1 MALFGSGKNQR
12 PSAQYEQKRS
22 NSRQQQ
28 RYQNE
33 REFREQRVKSRNRL
47 IGSVILV
54 LAAIIILPL
63 ILKTGDDGSSSDR
76 QTEAPLIAPGSS
88 IGQSGLVVESSPGI
102 QTPDESELTA
112 DPLEASEE
120 GIAIAEGAMSSEAG
134 EELPLAVAGALP
146 EGEDEIAQVE
156 SSGVSIAESTAEQN
170 DVQEAAARERAEQEA
185 AAQERARQ
193 EQAKLAQAEKQ
204 KREQQQKEQ
213 QKQQQP
219 KQPTT
224 QSQRT
229 DDGSKALAILEGR
242 ATQSTPSSNQS
253 TAPAASTGEFS
264 LQVASYSSANDA
276 RTQRDRLRGA
286 GVSNAYVQSAT
297 VSGNQ
302 VFRLRVGPFSSR
314 EAAQAAQTRLRA
326 LNFSDSFITGR

>member
-1 MALFGSGKNQR
+1 M
-12 PSAQYEQKRS
+12 
-22 NSRQQQ
+22 
-28 RYQNE
+28 
-33 REFREQRVKSRNRL
+33 
-47 IGSVILV
+47 
-54 LAAIIILPL
+54 PL
-63 ILKTGDDGSSSDR
+63 ILKTGDDGRSSNR

-88 IGQSGLVVESSPGI
+88 IGQSGLVVESSPGVH
-102 QTPDESELTA
+102 TPDDSELTT
-112 DPLEASEE
+112 DPLETSEE
-120 GIAIAEGAMSSEAG
+120 GIAIAEGPMSSEED

-146 EGEDEIAQVE
+146 EGEDEIAQIE
-156 SSGVSIAESTAEQN
+156 ASGVSIAESTAVQSDAQEAAAREPAE
-170 DVQEAAARERAEQEA
+170 QEAAARERA
-185 AAQERARQ
+185 RQ
-193 EQAKLAQAEKQ
+193 EQAKIAQAEKQ
-204 KREQQQKEQ
+204 KREQQQKQQQ
-213 QKQQQP
+213 QKPQ
-219 KQPTT
+219 TT
-224 QSQRT
+224 QNQRT

-242 ATQSTPSSNQS
+242 ATQSTPSSSQS
-253 TAPAASTGEFS
+253 SSAASTGEFS